1 MLQIALTVACAAGLT
16 ALWQTARQRWAV
28 AVVVGTAVV
37 IAVPTSAIDVYNA
50 QDIEN
55 RLQTTEF
62 PWTLVITR
70 AEREAFD
77 WIRAHTP
84 ADAVIQP
91 EPYIRGA
98 GTWAYVPAFA
108 ERRMAAGIPIS
119 MIPLHR
125 YERAS
130 DNVRYGIFRA
140 RSAEEAN
147 GWAEFLSIDYLLI
160 GEVEREAYPDG
171 VERLRKRT
179 DLFEPVFVNDAIMVL
194 RVVRRAEATA
204 R

>member
-1 MLQIALTVACAAGLT
+1 
-16 ALWQTARQRWAV
+16 V

-37 IAVPTSAIDVYNA
+37 IAIPTIAIDVFNA
-50 QDIEN
+50 QDVEN
-55 RLQTTEF
+55 RLQGTGF
-62 PWTLVITR
+62 PWTLVITP

-84 ADAVIQP
+84 VDAVIQP

-119 MIPLHR
+119 MIPLNR
-125 YERAS
+125 YQMAS

-140 RSAEEAN
+140 STAEEAN

-160 GEVEREAYPDG
+160 GELEREAYHDG
-171 VERLRKRT
+171 VEQLRART
-179 DLFEPVFVNDAIMVL
+179 DLFEPVFMNDAILVL
-194 RVVRRAEATA
+194 RVVGRAEATA